1 MIVESTVKD
10 KQVLED
16 YKIIAE
22 VLDGNKES
30 FSYLVDKYL
39 LRIKGLVYL
48 VTNNGSIVD
57 DLAQDIF
64 IKAYESLDKFEN
76 RSSFYTWLYSI
87 AINKCRDEIRKK
99 KFRNFISLDKINDYE
114 ATYMPDESKNIENK
128 ILLKQALQKLKRDF
142 REILILK
149 EINDFS
155 YQEISVILN
164 CEIGTVRS
172 KLSRAR
178 ADLAKTIKKMSEV

>member
-1 MIVESTVKD
+1 MVVESTVEG
-10 KQVLED
+10 KQVIED
-16 YKIIAE
+16 YKVIAD
-22 VLDGNKES
+22 VLAGNKES
-30 FSYLVDKYL
+30 FSYLVDKYFVRL
-39 LRIKGLVYL
+39 KSLIYL
-48 VTNNGSIVD
+48 VTNDSSMVE
-57 DLAQDIF
+57 DLTQDIF

-99 KFRNFISLDKINDYE
+99 KFRNFISLDKVTDYKF
-114 ATYMPDESKNIENK
+114 TYTSDESKNIENK
-128 ILLKQALQKLKRDF
+128 MLLEEALQKLKRDF

-155 YQEISVILN
+155 YQEISAILN

-178 ADLAKTIKKMSEV
+178 VELAKVIKKMSEV

>member
-1 MIVESTVKD
+1 MVVESTGKE
-10 KQVLED
+10 KQAVDD
-16 YKIIAE
+16 YEIIAA
-22 VLDGNKES
+22 VLAGNKES
-30 FSYLVDKYL
+30 FSYLVGKYL
-39 LRIKGLVYL
+39 LRIKSLIYL
-48 VTNNGSIVD
+48 VTNDSSIVD

-64 IKAYESLDKFEN
+64 VKVYESLDKFQN

-99 KFRNFISLDKINDYE
+99 KFRNFVSLDKINNYE
-114 ATYMPDESKNIENK
+114 FTYMSDESNNIENK
-128 ILLKQALQKLKRDF
+128 ILLKEALQKLKRDF

-155 YQEISVILN
+155 YQEIALILD

-178 ADLAKTIKKMSEV
+178 VELAKIIKKMSEV

>member
-1 MIVESTVKD
+1 MVVGSIVQN
-10 KQVLED
+10 KQTLED
-16 YKIIAE
+16 YEVIAD
-22 VLDGNKES
+22 VLAGNKES

-39 LRIKGLVYL
+39 LRIKSLIYL
-48 VTNNGSIVD
+48 VTNDGSIVD

-76 RSSFYTWLYSI
+76 KASFYTWLYSI
-87 AINKCRDEIRKK
+87 AVNKCRDEIRKK
-99 KFRNFISLDKINDYE
+99 KVRKFMSLDKIDNY
-114 ATYMPDESKNIENK
+114 AVTYMPDESNNIENK
-128 ILLKQALQKLKRDF
+128 MLLKEALQKMKRDF
-142 REILILK
+142 REILILR
-149 EINDFS
+149 EIDDFS

-178 ADLAKTIKKMSEV
+178 VELAKIIKKMSEV